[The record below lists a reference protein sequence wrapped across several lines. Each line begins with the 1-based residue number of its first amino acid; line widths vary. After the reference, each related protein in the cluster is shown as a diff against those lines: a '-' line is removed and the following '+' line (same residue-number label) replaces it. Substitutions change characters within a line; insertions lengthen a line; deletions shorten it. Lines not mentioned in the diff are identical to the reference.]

1 MDLVTKLPKSNR
13 GYDAICVIVD
23 RLTKSA
29 HFLPIRKDYKMEKL
43 ARIYINKII
52 ERHGVLVSIISNRD
66 GRFMSHLWQA
76 LQKALD
82 TRLNMSM
89 AYHPETD
96 GQSERIIQTLEDM
109 LRACVINFGGSW
121 DTPLSL
127 VEFCYNN
134 SYHKSIKCAPF
145 EALYERKCRSTV
157 IWAEVGES
165 QLIGPKIVQETMEKI
180 MQIKESRG
188 GVLLKVSPWIGVVR
202 FGRKGKLAPRYV
214 RPFKN
219 VERVGPVAYHLRLP
233 QELSCV
239 HDVLHVSN
247 LKKYIADSD
256 LQVSLEEIKVD
267 DKLYFVKEPIEIM
280 GRQVKKLMQS
290 WIPIVKVRRDSQR
303 GAQFTW
309 EREDQFKTKYPY
321 LFATSSSAAVAS

>member
-13 GYDAICVIVD
+13 GYDAICVIMD

-29 HFLPIRKDYKMEKL
+29 HFLPIREDYKTEKL

-52 ERHGVLVSIISNRD
+52 ERHGVSVSIISNCD
-66 GRFMSHLWQA
+66 GRFTSHLWQA

-82 TRLNMSM
+82 TRLNMST

-109 LRACVINFGGSW
+109 LRACVINFRGSW
-121 DTPLSL
+121 DTHLSL

-145 EALYERKCRSTV
+145 EALYERKCRSPV
-157 IWAEVGES
+157 IWAEVGE
-165 QLIGPKIVQETMEKI
+165 
-180 MQIKESRG
+180 R
-188 GVLLKVSPWIGVVR
+188 VVR
-202 FGRKGKLAPRYV
+202 FGRKGKLAPPYV

-247 LKKYIADSD
+247 LKKCIADSD

-267 DKLYFVKEPIEIM
+267 DKLYFMKEPIEIM
-280 GRQVKKLMQS
+280 DRQVKKLMRS
-290 WIPIVKVRRDSQR
+290 WIPIVKVRRDSLR

-309 EREDQFKTKYPY
+309 ERED
-321 LFATSSSAAVAS
+321 